1 MEDRADGSAGT
12 ADGRLSPGELGD
24 FVGYRLRLAQVA
36 AYRAFEGKL
45 GRYGIAPRYLGLL
58 ALIRR
63 NPGQPQSR
71 LAEAIALSRSTL
83 VPIIDRLEAD
93 GLVERRPSP
102 SDRRCKSVWLTA
114 KGRRVVA
121 DLTSKARAQEDRLSR
136 GLTAEERGTL
146 LRLLGRVVGNLEG
159 S

>member
-1 MEDRADGSAGT
+1 MDEETGEGVGKPA
-12 ADGRLSPGELGD
+12 GRLSPGELEG
-24 FVGYRLRLAQVA
+24 FVGYRLRLAQIA

-45 GRYGIAPRYLGLL
+45 GRYGTAPRYLGLL
-58 ALIRR
+58 AIIRC

-71 LAEAIALSRSTL
+71 LAEAIALGRSTL

-102 SDRRCKSVWLTA
+102 SDRRYKSVWLTA

-121 DLTSKARAQEDRLSR
+121 DLTAKARAQEDRLSR
-136 GLTAEERGTL
+136 GLSAEERGTL
-146 LRLLGRVVGNLEG
+146 LRLLGRVVDNLEG
-159 S
+159 G